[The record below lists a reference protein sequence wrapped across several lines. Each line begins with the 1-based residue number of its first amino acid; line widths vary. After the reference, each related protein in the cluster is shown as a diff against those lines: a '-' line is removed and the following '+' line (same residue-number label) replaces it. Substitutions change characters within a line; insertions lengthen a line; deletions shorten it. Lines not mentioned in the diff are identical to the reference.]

1 MRNQFNGQ
9 NRKDIKFFNMDF
21 AKVFLLVFVIHLAAG
36 NVIRKKRSDTVIAGG
51 NNKYI
56 FN

>member
-1 MRNQFNGQ
+1 
-9 NRKDIKFFNMDF
+9 MDF

-51 NNKYI
+51 KNKYI
-56 FN
+56 LNKLLKNLLAVFGV